1 MAKSTSVFVCNECGY
16 KSPKWLGRCP
26 DCGAWSSFSEEIV
39 EQEKSKSA
47 FAPTTKAVVRPVRL
61 SEIKKETFDRISSG
75 IPELDTALGGGI
87 VPASLVLIGGDPG
100 IGKSTLLTEVAGNLS
115 KDYKVLYVSAEE
127 SASQIKLR
135 ATRLGVDED
144 NFLIMNE
151 TCVNNVEECLDGVE
165 FLIIDSI
172 QAVYLEELSSTAG
185 SVSQVRE
192 CAGRF
197 MKIAKSKRITTFI
210 VGHVTKEG
218 AIAGPKVLEHVMDTV
233 LYFEGDKTEN
243 FRLLRA
249 VKNRFGA
256 TDEIGVF
263 EMRDNGIFGVKDYKG
278 IFISSDR
285 LASAGSVVFPSVS
298 GNRALPVE
306 IQSLTSKTAFGMPR
320 RMAIGID
327 YNKLAVLIAVSEKK
341 ASVPF
346 YTEDAYVSAMGGI
359 KLNEPA
365 VDLAVIVSLVSSNKN
380 APLPPDLA
388 VFGEVGL
395 NGEVRPVSFAEKRVA
410 ECIRNGFKQ
419 VMLPYANLKSAE
431 KYKDKIKPVPV
442 KYVFQAVQFINNYVI
457 KE

>member
-1 MAKSTSVFVCNECGY
+1 MAKSTSVFVCGECGY
-16 KSPKWLGRCP
+16 KSPKWLGKCP
-26 DCGAWSSFSEEIV
+26 DCGAWSSFTEEIT
-39 EQEKSKSA
+39 ETEKQKTSFSGTSRT
-47 FAPTTKAVVRPVRL
+47 FVRPVPL
-61 SEIKKETFDRISSG
+61 NEIQKETFKRISSG

-87 VPASLVLIGGDPG
+87 VPASLILIGGDPG
-100 IGKSTLLTEVAGNLS
+100 IGKSTLLTEVAGNLA
-115 KDYKVLYVSAEE
+115 KNYKVLYVSAEE

-135 ATRLGVDED
+135 ATRLNVDGKD
-144 NFLIMNE
+144 LLIMNE
-151 TCVNNVEECLDGVE
+151 TCVNNIEECLDDVD
-165 FLIIDSI
+165 FLIVDSI

-233 LYFEGDKTEN
+233 LYFEGDKVEN

-263 EMRDNGIFGVKDYKG
+263 EMRDDGIFGVKDYKG
-278 IFISSDR
+278 IFISADR
-285 LASAGSVVFPSVS
+285 QPSAGSVVFPSVS
-298 GNRALPVE
+298 GNRALLVE

-327 YNKLAVLIAVSEKK
+327 YNKLSVLIAVGEKR

-359 KLNEPA
+359 KLDEPA
-365 VDLAVIVSLVSSNKN
+365 VDLAVIVSLVSSVKS
-380 APLPPDLA
+380 APLPATLA

-395 NGEVRPVSFAEKRVA
+395 NGEVRPVSHAEKRIT
-410 ECIRNGFKQ
+410 ECIRNGFEQAIIPK
-419 VMLPYANLKSAE
+419 ANLKSVE
-431 KYKDKIKPVPV
+431 KYKDKIKFIPV
-442 KYVFQAVQFINNYVI
+442 KYVYQAVQFINEYII
-457 KE
+457 K